1 MITPHLSRNYSAKLK
16 LSPSTSNGLSL
27 WHVRCSKLLT
37 NSNLNISKTWLVI
50 RLLLIISEARE
61 RLTSLGMVLGH
72 SGLRLPRS
80 GTVFLTTCGWQSHTR
95 SSEGCSDDET
105 ALDVD
110 ALCVVPSFV
119 FCFLAYVLLCFA
131 LLYLLRFA
139 VFAFHNKFYPLYH
152 YTILLY
158 NCALEI
164 FAVKTTWWSKVLLL
178 LFAFFAFMAPACQKD
193 VITLQH
199 KFCLTVFFHWFF
211 KGRLY
216 VTLWV
221 LLAFTVRFASSM
233 VY

>member
-1 MITPHLSRNYSAKLK
+1 MCFVVTCWERADLLALICGVFCEFVTFPLVS
-16 LSPSTSNGLSL
+16 
-27 WHVRCSKLLT
+27 WVRCG
-37 NSNLNISKTWLVI
+37 TWLYRFLI
-50 RLLLIISEARE
+50 FATLLLFLLIISEARE
-61 RLTSLGMVLGH
+61 RLTSQGMVWGN
-72 SGLRLPRS
+72 SGLRLPGS

-95 SSEGCSDDET
+95 SSEGCSDDGT

-119 FCFLAYVLLCFA
+119 FCFLAYVLPCFA

-139 VFAFHNKFYPLYH
+139 VFAFHNNFYPLYH

-158 NCALEI
+158 TCALEI

-199 KFCLTVFFHWFF
+199 KFCLTVFFPWFF

-221 LLAFTVRFASSM
+221 LLAFTVRFASSI